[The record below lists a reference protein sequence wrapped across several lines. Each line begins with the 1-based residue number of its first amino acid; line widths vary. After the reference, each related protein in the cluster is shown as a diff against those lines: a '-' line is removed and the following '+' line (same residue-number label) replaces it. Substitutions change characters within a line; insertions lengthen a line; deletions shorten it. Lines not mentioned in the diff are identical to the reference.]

1 MVADPMID
9 TAISHP
15 TEAVVR
21 VVAEEVS
28 MAEEEEEAAAA
39 AADLAAVVAEVVVVE
54 IPWVNLGQD

>member
-9 TAISHP
+9 TATSHP

-28 MAEEEEEAAAA
+28 MAEEEEAAAA

-54 IPWVNLGQD
+54 ILWVNLGQD